1 MFLFSRHYAIERFGV
16 VFIILSLLMSSLTI
30 SIVWRK
36 KQADKE
42 LASNKVLYSYSMTMS
57 KTGAH
62 AEIIKF
68 MVDKTRTHG
77 FLLFKFDEE
86 AMDLISIDAKD
97 YKIFISSAKND
108 FKYDKP
114 GNNQPAGRLF
124 VFGQTGYM
132 GLYLV
137 NSQPWDSHMMN
148 IVIRNTKDYSG
159 QEVDDS
165 KVTDK
170 TFAWYDQ
177 GSIYLN
183 PGGKNAEHVAF
194 LDKKLNLMDMYKQS
208 VIYDREAEIK
218 DVLKNDLV
226 EMDKLYRNAGWYM
239 DRLTSGQDGAALAN
253 PGFPELIVNDKI
265 IVKSDG
271 KELTWDDEANGWL
284 DDTGQV
290 YNRDSLVYY
299 YEPTTVFPGG
309 YSFNWQDVSIDTGWI
324 DDLRGNVSIESYLNS
339 QAERR
344 KTEHI
349 SDDLTRNWTYT
360 DGTEFIPVLTGS
372 TGNAI
377 DPTTEHLSKDIERL
391 NKAWSDYVSLK
402 RQYEEEDLLSLL
414 YLEREVNNVVNS
426 FTINESK
433 DLVTL
438 W

>member
-1 MFLFSRHYAIERFGV
+1 
-16 VFIILSLLMSSLTI
+16 
-30 SIVWRK
+30 
-36 KQADKE
+36 
-42 LASNKVLYSYSMTMS
+42 
-57 KTGAH
+57 
-62 AEIIKF
+62 
-68 MVDKTRTHG
+68 
-77 FLLFKFDEE
+77 
-86 AMDLISIDAKD
+86 
-97 YKIFISSAKND
+97 
-108 FKYDKP
+108 
-114 GNNQPAGRLF
+114 
-124 VFGQTGYM
+124 
-132 GLYLV
+132 
-137 NSQPWDSHMMN
+137 
-148 IVIRNTKDYSG
+148 
-159 QEVDDS
+159 
-165 KVTDK
+165 
-170 TFAWYDQ
+170 
-177 GSIYLN
+177 
-183 PGGKNAEHVAF
+183 
-194 LDKKLNLMDMYKQS
+194 MDMYKQS